1 MQAGAPADL
10 LPLRVFCR
18 FRTGP
23 HAEVLSALEKISE
36 EMKADSDSRIP
47 MQLENVMSAIRQL
60 LAQIQREKGP
70 TS

>member
-18 FRTGP
+18 FPHRT
-23 HAEVLSALEKISE
+23 HAEVLSALEKISD

-47 MQLENVMSAIRQL
+47 MQLEDVMSAIRQL
-60 LAQIQREKGP
+60 LVQIQREKG
-70 TS
+70 TTA